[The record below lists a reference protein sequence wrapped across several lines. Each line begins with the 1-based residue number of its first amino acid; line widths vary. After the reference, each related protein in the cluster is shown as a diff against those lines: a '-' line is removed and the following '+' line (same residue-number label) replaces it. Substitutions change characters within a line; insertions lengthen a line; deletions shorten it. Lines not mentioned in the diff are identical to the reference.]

1 MDQKEHKD
9 ITQQE
14 AEYAGYVDRGTQVIL
29 QEAVQKIV
37 ETFSHTDALE
47 DILGYLEG
55 IRENLHTQEERL
67 KEMQQKDKVAGDK
80 LNAMETSVRNLLQRV
95 ANVEVQIANA
105 SAQIDK
111 FSGELGR
118 LTKFFEKGGL
128 ARMFSKLPVVKTD
141 SANDAE
147 QNEEKK

>member
-1 MDQKEHKD
+1 MDPKDPKD

-29 QEAVQKIV
+29 QEAVQKIA
-37 ETFSHTDALE
+37 ETFSHTDTLE

-55 IRENLHTQEERL
+55 IRENLHNQEERL

-80 LNAMETSVRNLLQRV
+80 LSAMETSVRNLLQRI
-95 ANVEVQIANA
+95 ANMEVQIANA

-111 FSGELGR
+111 FSGELTR
-118 LTKFFEKGGL
+118 LTKFFEKNPL
-128 ARMFSKLPVVKTD
+128 ARVFSRLHAVKIEEETAAGQD
-141 SANDAE
+141 KAE
-147 QNEEKK
+147 